1 MSLTHGLKPN
11 NLTHGVE
18 MKIQRR
24 QMMGGIAAL
33 SLSACTNLQNQN
45 VKMGQGNNN
54 MKKPIIIAHR
64 GASGYRPEHTLAS
77 YELAIAQNCDFIEPD
92 LVLTKDGH
100 LICRHENNISE
111 TTNVSSHPEFAD
123 RKTTKIVDGETMNG
137 WFTEDFTLA
146 EIKTLRAK
154 ERLPQLRHDNTNYD
168 NQFEIPTFDEVL
180 QLREKKSKEL
190 GREIGV
196 YPETKHPSY
205 FAKNGLYY
213 DDALLAHLDEYGL
226 NSFDSPV
233 FIQSFETQNLKQL
246 STKTKVKL
254 IQLMQEDDGPWDS
267 QDKWVVSYKVMA
279 NKEGL
284 KEISKYAYGIG
295 PQKTMILPRDAN
307 NKSIAPTSLVN
318 DAHEVGLKLHPWTF
332 RAENYF
338 LPNEFQIGD
347 KNGAKFMAI
356 HGDLIAE
363 IRIFAELGID
373 GLFCDF
379 PDIAFKA
386 LQTA

>member
-1 MSLTHGLKPN
+1 
-11 NLTHGVE
+11 
-18 MKIQRR
+18 MKIHRR
-24 QMMGGIAAL
+24 QIMGGIAAL
-33 SLSACTNLQNQN
+33 SFSACANLPNEN
-45 VKMGQGNNN
+45 RKLGQGKNN

-111 TTNVSSHPEFAD
+111 TTNVASHPEFAS

-154 ERLPQLRHDNTNYD
+154 ERLPQLRQQNTNFD
-168 NQFEIPTFDEVL
+168 GQFEIPTFEEVL

-190 GREIGV
+190 GRQIGV

-205 FAKNGLYY
+205 FEKNNLYY
-213 DDALLAHLDEYGL
+213 DDALLAHLDKYGL
-226 NSFDSPV
+226 NSFEAPV
-233 FIQSFETQNLKQL
+233 FIQSFETQNLKKL
-246 STKTKVKL
+246 SKKTKVKL
-254 IQLMQEDDGPWDS
+254 IQLMQEDDGPWDN
-267 QDKWVVSYKVMA
+267 QEKWLVSYKSMA
-279 NKEGL
+279 SKEGL
-284 KEISKYAYGIG
+284 EEISKYAYGIG

-307 NKSIAPTSLVN
+307 NVSILPTSLVK
-318 DAHEVGLKLHPWTF
+318 DAHESGLKLHPWTF

-338 LPNEFQIGD
+338 LPSEYQIGD
-347 KNGAKFMAI
+347 KNDAKFLAL
-356 HGDLIAE
+356 HGDLISE
-363 IRIFAELGID
+363 IKHFVELGVD

-379 PDIAFKA
+379 PDIAFNA
-386 LQTA
+386 IHSA